1 MMQTTVDTGELK
13 MLLNEAITEV
23 LQERRDLLYDALE
36 EAIEDMALTRA
47 IEEGASGENVSR
59 DDIFRVL
66 DGAA

>member
-1 MMQTTVDTGELK
+1 MQTTVDTGELK